1 MAKIYIEKAIE
12 YGEEPSAEVYEHYGD
27 VLFMTGEQEKSS
39 GAMEKAKRTGW
50 RFKSIERKIREVNYK
65 ILF

>member
-27 VLFMTGEQEKSS
+27 VLFMTGEQEK
-39 GAMEKAKRTGW
+39 AVEQWKKARELGGDSRALK
-50 RFKSIERKIREVNYK
+50 RKIRRGK
-65 ILF
+65 L